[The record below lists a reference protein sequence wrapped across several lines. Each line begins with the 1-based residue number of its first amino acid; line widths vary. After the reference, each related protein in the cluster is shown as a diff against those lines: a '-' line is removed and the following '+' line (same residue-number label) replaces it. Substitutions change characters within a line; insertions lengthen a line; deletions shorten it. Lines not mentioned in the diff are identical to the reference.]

1 MGKLSASTVVGIFVL
16 ICVVAAM
23 VSIAVMQ
30 VVRTVGDIGP
40 AIYIVG
46 GAVIIVGAL
55 IPLMLVIMIK
65 RLKNLG

>member
-1 MGKLSASTVVGIFVL
+1 M

-23 VSIAVMQ
+23 VSIAVME

-46 GAVIIVGAL
+46 GAVFIVGAL
-55 IPLMLVIMIK
+55 IPLMLVMMTK